1 MTYYCKRLEW
11 VCGDSYSVGFQSQP
25 GWLHIRKFS
34 LTHSV
39 STRLA
44 PKTSAWITSKRG
56 WRSESDLALPATWSF
71 SAVAVDGFL
80 APRSFHSRAVGYT
93 SRPEQAL
100 AELSVRYVHLG
111 HLAHLALQPSNT
123 SQRFSEAFRTHGA

>member
-1 MTYYCKRLEW
+1 MRIR
-11 VCGDSYSVGFQSQP
+11 P
-25 GWLHIRKFS
+25 G
-34 LTHSV
+34 
-39 STRLA
+39 A
-44 PKTSAWITSKRG
+44 
-56 WRSESDLALPATWSF
+56 PATWSF

-111 HLAHLALQPSNT
+111 APGALGLAAVQYESTLFRGFQNSRCVTQRGGRVRALPGPTLSREGLPSLHFFKQHFGLGLCSDVISSCT
-123 SQRFSEAFRTHGA
+123 ASSSTCAGPG